1 MSLSVLLNLSRFTP
15 PRSIVTDAPLT
26 RIAIL
31 GTGDVSNLHAEAI
44 QEHPNAIL
52 HGVWNRTAEK
62 GQAKA
67 KEFGCSHFDSAESL
81 IQDPAIDAVFVL
93 TNMETHLH
101 YAEMALAAGKH
112 VLVEKPTASS
122 VSEIEAMRSAAS
134 AAGKVCM
141 PVHNYIYESGVTR
154 TRKLI
159 DAGKLGD
166 LVAIYVM
173 YNIHHPEVVAARYP
187 GVIRQILTH
196 HSYILLYLA
205 GRPKSV
211 FAMKST
217 INDGSVPQE
226 NLAMATLEM
235 ESGAL
240 AHLCASFA
248 SDDHAGDPW
257 TCMIKVIGTKGA
269 TRFSYRDWVENTPAV
284 VHSQT
289 YSVYPDSIK
298 NTVHYFLGDCIQ
310 RGLQPLS
317 SLTDA
322 ITCQRMIEG
331 CEAAVEER
339 RVIDLSNHD

>member
-1 MSLSVLLNLSRFTP
+1 
-15 PRSIVTDAPLT
+15 VTKAPQT
-26 RIAIL
+26 RIALL
-31 GTGDVSNLHAEAI
+31 GTGDVADLHAEAI
-44 QEHPNAIL
+44 RECPGADL

-62 GQAKA
+62 GRAKA
-67 KEFGCSHFDSAESL
+67 QAFGCPYFESAEGL
-81 IQDPAIDAVFVL
+81 VQDPAIDAVFVL

-101 YAEMALAAGKH
+101 YAKMALAAGKH

-122 VSEIEAMRSAAS
+122 VEEIQSMLAAAD

-141 PVHNYIYESGVTR
+141 PVHNYIYEGGLER

-159 DAGKLGD
+159 DTGKLGD
-166 LVAIYVM
+166 LVSIYVM

-205 GRPKSV
+205 GQPRSV
-211 FAMKST
+211 SAMKAT

-235 ESGAL
+235 GNGAL

-257 TCMIKVIGTKGA
+257 TCLIKVIGTKGA

-298 NTVHYFLGDCIQ
+298 NTVRYFLRDC
-310 RGLQPLS
+310 LQQGARPLS
-317 SLTDA
+317 SLADA
-322 ITCQRMIEG
+322 ITCQRMIEA
-331 CEAAVEER
+331 CEAAVAER
-339 RVIDLSNHD
+339 RTIDLPDHDQPTL